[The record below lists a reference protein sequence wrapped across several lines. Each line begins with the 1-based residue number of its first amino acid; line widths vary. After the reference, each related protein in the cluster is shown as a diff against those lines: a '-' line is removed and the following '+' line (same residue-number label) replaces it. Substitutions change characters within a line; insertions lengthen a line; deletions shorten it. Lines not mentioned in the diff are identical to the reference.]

1 MRLRFGTHCITI
13 VSDAQQIA
21 ALFKAPAGSLS
32 TKQRTMFAL
41 RAFLG
46 SPRRAMPFY
55 EADDSGVDARPLA
68 GCSMT
73 RPEHRIFH
81 LQAAT
86 ASKYL
91 SGAHLA
97 RLSQRYTAILARN
110 LDAAFD
116 GARNGSSRNRDCAL
130 ADPKY
135 DNDDDDDDDDDDGWV
150 ELPDLYAFLR
160 DEAFRAAVEAM
171 CGPYLLSESPSPEGK
186 QQQQP
191 QQTQHKGSQSSAAA
205 ASFVDDFWRF
215 DRSLPWLVRGLPRW
229 LYPAPYRAR
238 DRVLQR
244 IKAWHAW
251 ANAHTFDAITHAQHP
266 LRASDSLAGH
276 VPQRAKAA
284 ADDIDNPGG
293 DDDDEFGAG
302 GAGGVATHPSRTAAE
317 TTDESD
323 AAEWEQYFG
332 SALMRERQRYARR
345 MDAMDADARAAED
358 LALLFAYVTFSYQK
372 FLSFFFFLT
381 NTRTSAVYSP
391 TSYVQFSARRSLS

>member
-1 MRLRFGTHCITI
+1 MHCVTI

-21 ALFKAPAGSLS
+21 ALFKVPAGSLS

-116 GARNGSSRNRDCAL
+116 ATRNGSSRRCLRSGSGGNRDRPL
-130 ADPKY
+130 TDPQY
-135 DNDDDDDDDDDDGWV
+135 DDDSDDNDDDGGGDGGGWV

-186 QQQQP
+186 HQQQQR
-191 QQTQHKGSQSSAAA
+191 QQRQQQKGPKSAVAT

-251 ANAHTFDAITHAQHP
+251 ANAHALNAFPLTKHP
-266 LRASDSLAGH
+266 VRASDSRAGH
-276 VPQRAKAA
+276 VPQPANANN
-284 ADDIDNPGG
+284 DDD
-293 DDDDEFGAG
+293 DDDDEAGGVSPGAG
-302 GAGGVATHPSRTAAE
+302 GAGGGAAH
-317 TTDESD
+317 TIPKAAADES
-323 AAEWEQYFG
+323 AAADWESYFG
-332 SALMRERQRYARR
+332 SALMRERQQYARR

-358 LALLFAYVTFSYQK
+358 LALLFA
-372 FLSFFFFLT
+372 
-381 NTRTSAVYSP
+381 
-391 TSYVQFSARRSLS
+391 